1 MASGCFEHTQAMFGD
16 LLDHLESTGKGES
29 EFLWVFI
36 PLSSWKSGC
45 LATSRFL
52 DSVRMNQGYNIL
64 KLHS

>member
-1 MASGCFEHTQAMFGD
+1 MFGD